1 MSASTHSRRVPVP
14 VDGQKGRPAPRKKKP
29 MRSPSLKLK
38 LTYKM
43 DRKETQVPSSSTFGD
58 LKVRGEGPACALS
71 GLTCV
76 RHGLFVS

>member
-1 MSASTHSRRVPVP
+1 
-14 VDGQKGRPAPRKKKP
+14 
-29 MRSPSLKLK
+29 MRNPSLKLK
-38 LTYKM
+38 LTYKL

-58 LKVRGEGPACALS
+58 LKVRKETPACALS